1 MRVEMQKRAMA
12 VFAVGFLLSA
22 TGFAKDKKK
31 NILPAY
37 VLTARTV
44 TVMIDPDA
52 GVSIEDPR
60 ANEIAR
66 KDVEAA
72 LLTWGRFE
80 LRMNA
85 VGADLII
92 MVRKGHGRTVEPTIS
107 DPRQNNPVGSITPI
121 DGGLG
126 VGAQHG
132 QPPGQTGPASGAG
145 SPHPQIEGGGSDDSF
160 AVYRGDPDQPDDPRN
175 SALAWHYVASDA
187 LQSPSVPAVDRFRK
201 AIADAE
207 KAAAKGP

>member
-1 MRVEMQKRAMA
+1 MQKRTIAL
-12 VFAVGFLLSA
+12 FAVVLLTTA

-31 NILPAY
+31 SILPAY

-52 GVSIEDPR
+52 GVSVDDPR

-80 LRMNA
+80 LRIGRP
-85 VGADLII
+85 GADLII
-92 MVRKGHGRTVEPTIS
+92 VVRKGSGRVARPTIS
-107 DPRQNNPVGSITPI
+107 DPRQNNPAGSITPI

-126 VGAQHG
+126 VGVQHG
-132 QPPGQTGPASGAG
+132 QPPGQSGPVSGSG

-160 AVYRGDPDQPDDPRN
+160 AVYRVDVDHPDD
-175 SALAWHYVASDA
+175 ALDAPPAWRYVASDA
-187 LQSPSVPAVDRFRK
+187 LQSPSVPAVDKFRQ

-207 KAAAKGP
+207 KAAQKGP

>member
-1 MRVEMQKRAMA
+1 MQKRTIAL
-12 VFAVGFLLSA
+12 FAVVLLTTA

-31 NILPAY
+31 SILPAY

-52 GVSIEDPR
+52 GVSVDNPR
-60 ANEIAR
+60 ANEIAL

-80 LRMNA
+80 LLMGRP
-85 VGADLII
+85 GADLII
-92 MVRKGHGRTVEPTIS
+92 VIRRGHGRLVEPTIS
-107 DPRQNNPVGSITPI
+107 DPRQNNRAGSITPI

-126 VGAQHG
+126 VGVQHG
-132 QPPGQTGPASGAG
+132 QPPGQTGPVSGVG
-145 SPHPQIEGGGSDDSF
+145 SPHPEIEGGGSDDSF
-160 AVYRGDPDQPDDPRN
+160 AVYRVDVDHPDDARD
-175 SALAWHYVASDA
+175 SAPAWRYVASDA
-187 LQSPSVPAVDRFRK
+187 LQSPSVPAVDKFRK

-207 KAAAKGP
+207 KAASKGP